1 MAEPSLSQRL
11 LAANQGVWDGM
22 QAHRFVRDIEADR
35 LPRPVFARYV
45 AYEHGF
51 VETAIL
57 IFGHAMLKAPDFAAR
72 RRLCGVLHA
81 LSGEQLGYFDRV
93 FASLG
98 MGPAEPG
105 AAPPSVAAFGGFM
118 LGVAETGSYL
128 DILVVMLAAEWMYAT
143 WCGRAARRPIS
154 DPEIDGWVRMHA
166 TPEFRAQADWL
177 RAGVDAGGAEIDP
190 ATLRRLSDLFGTA
203 LCLEIDFHAAPYE
216 AAPYEAAPA

>member
-1 MAEPSLSQRL
+1 MAEESLSQRL
-11 LAANQGVWDGM
+11 LAANQGVWDEM

-45 AYEHGF
+45 AFEHGF

-72 RRLCGVLHA
+72 RWLCGVLHA
-81 LSGEQLGYFDRV
+81 LAGEQLGYFDRV

-98 MGPAEPG
+98 AGPSRPD

-118 LGVAETGSYL
+118 LGVAETGSYP
-128 DILVVMLAAEWMYAT
+128 DILVTMLAAEWMYAT

-154 DPEIDGWVRMHA
+154 DPDIAEWVQMHA
-166 TPEFRAQADWL
+166 APEFRAQADWL
-177 RAGVDAGGAEIDP
+177 RAGVDALGADIEA

-203 LCLEIDFHAAPYE
+203 LRLEVDFHAAPYE
-216 AAPYEAAPA
+216 AAPA